1 MRRKI
6 SVLSVVVI
14 GILLLSGSALAQK
27 WQDFSK
33 YTSANQ
39 DEKKIIEI
47 LAKWEKSINERDAD
61 LYLSLFDKEE
71 LNN

>member
-14 GILLLSGSALAQK
+14 GILLLSGSASAQK
-27 WQDFSK
+27 WQEFSK